1 VINVKLVLVVNL
13 NYKSLNVIQKIIYG
27 ENSVYPSEVS
37 GDFQLESQS
46 FKIGSLPLKAFMSF
60 YRLPLI

>member
-1 VINVKLVLVVNL
+1 M
-13 NYKSLNVIQKIIYG
+13 IQKIIYE
-27 ENSVYPSEVS
+27 ENSVYPSEVL

-46 FKIGSLPLKAFMSF
+46 FKIDSLPLRAFMSF